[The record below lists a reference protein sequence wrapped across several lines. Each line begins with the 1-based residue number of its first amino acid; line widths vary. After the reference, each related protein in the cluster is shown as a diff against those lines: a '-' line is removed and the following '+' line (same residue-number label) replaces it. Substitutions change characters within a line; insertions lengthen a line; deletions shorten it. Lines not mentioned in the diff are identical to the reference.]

1 MNGLFAFLFRAPR
14 FLTLRAVRMSA
25 LALPLSLFLSGCGL
39 FADAPPPPQAPP
51 GPVEAYMISAR
62 PGSSASL
69 DDPEFGLAVRVTVD
83 DVFTSAKGENC
94 KRGTVLAGQKEAEVV
109 VICRDGQ
116 GRWQMAPRVWGQGI
130 DIP

>member
-1 MNGLFAFLFRAPR
+1 MNGFFSCLLLTPR
-14 FLTLRAVRMSA
+14 SLILRAARISVLVM
-25 LALPLSLFLSGCGL
+25 PLSLFLAGCGL
-39 FADAPPPPQAPP
+39 FADAPPPPQTPP
-51 GPVEAYMISAR
+51 GPVEAYMISAA
-62 PGSSASL
+62 PGSSTSL

-83 DVFTSAKGENC
+83 EVFTSAKGENC

-116 GRWQMAPRVWGQGI
+116 GRWQLAPRVWGQGI